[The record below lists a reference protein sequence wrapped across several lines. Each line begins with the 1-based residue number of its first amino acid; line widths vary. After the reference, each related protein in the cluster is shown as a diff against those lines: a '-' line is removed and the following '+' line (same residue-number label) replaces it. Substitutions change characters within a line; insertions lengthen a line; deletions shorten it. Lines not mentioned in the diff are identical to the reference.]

1 MVPSE
6 TGFSRTA
13 AFEISEDQYDLVLET
28 VQALRANPGDR
39 VVVGS
44 LIDLVLDLTDTGL
57 SYFFLHPLELAGVGS
72 LRRKGVEVAI
82 GTAGRVLPSVVRST
96 VGSMSE
102 DQLMKVADFME
113 RMVGGPLRDR

>member
-6 TGFSRTA
+6 ARSGRTA
-13 AFEISEDQYDLVLET
+13 AFEISEDQYDRVLET
-28 VQALRANPGDR
+28 VEALRADPGDR
-39 VVVGS
+39 AVVGN

-57 SYFFLHPLELAGVGS
+57 SYFFLHPLELAGVGA

-96 VGSMSE
+96 ISSMS
-102 DQLMKVADFME
+102 DSQLVKIADFME
-113 RMVGGPLRDR
+113 RMVGGPSRDR